1 MKNIILNSYFLLP
14 NSGFTL
20 IEILV
25 VASLIGLLST
35 IGYGGF
41 QAVTRSGRD
50 ALRKSDLEQLRS
62 ALEIYKSENS
72 AYPDATNCKANI
84 TSDYINPYPDD
95 PKLPEAN
102 YCYQLL
108 SPLAYQLCAHL
119 ENGGSS
125 DECGGSNACTKNCNY
140 KVINP

>member
-1 MKNIILNSYFLLP
+1 MKRI

-35 IGYGGF
+35 VGYGGF

-50 ALRKSDLEQLRS
+50 ALRKTDLEQLRS
-62 ALEIYKSENS
+62 ALEIYKSEYS
-72 AYPDATNCKANI
+72 AYPAATACRALLDAN
-84 TSDYINPYPDD
+84 YINPYPED
-95 PKLPEAN
+95 PKNPEAK
-102 YCYQLL
+102 YCYQQL
-108 SPLAYQLCAHL
+108 SALTYQICAHL

-125 DECGGSNACTKNCNY
+125 DLCVGSNSCTKNCNY